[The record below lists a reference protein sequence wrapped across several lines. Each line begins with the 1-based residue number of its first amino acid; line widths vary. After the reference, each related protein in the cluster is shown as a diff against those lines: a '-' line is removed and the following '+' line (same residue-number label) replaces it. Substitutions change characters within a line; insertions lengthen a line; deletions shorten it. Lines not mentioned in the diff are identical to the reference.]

1 MILSDANIL
10 IYAYNSEAVFHDE
23 CKKWFSEQL
32 SKPEPFAFSWQ
43 TITAFLRITTFPKMF
58 PDAFTQTEVHGFVN
72 SWLSHPNVRILTPT
86 QNHWSIFERL
96 LIETK
101 IVGPKTMDAHLA
113 ALAIEHGVTLATTDR
128 DFGAFKGLRIFNPL
142 DQ

>member
-10 IYAYNSEAVFHDE
+10 IYAYNTDAVFHKE
-23 CKKWFSEQL
+23 CKVWLAEQL
-32 SKPEPFAFSWQ
+32 SKPEPFAFCWQ
-43 TITAFLRITTFPKMF
+43 TITAFLRITTIPKLF
-58 PDAFTQTEVHGFVN
+58 PDAFSQGEVHSFVN
-72 SWLSHPNVRILTPT
+72 DWLSHSNIRILTPT
-86 QNHWSIFERL
+86 VNHWSIFERL

-128 DFGAFKGLRIFNPL
+128 DFSAFKGLRTLNPL
-142 DQ
+142 DL